1 MDEFEFTKSYFPKLF
16 GNFNAQSRKLFKFN
30 LFPVKFEIG
39 EIYNKPF
46 PDLNFQVSRS
56 NLIGLKIA
64 QSLNYPLKN
73 RL

>member
-1 MDEFEFTKSYFPKLF
+1 MDEFKFTKSYFPKLF

-46 PDLNFQVSRS
+46 PDLNFQVSR
-56 NLIGLKIA
+56 
-64 QSLNYPLKN
+64 
-73 RL
+73 